1 MVLPKNTNQQS
12 FNTKISDYIHTYPF
26 AISRNLA
33 DEVIHH
39 YHTNGEWNQSSF
51 STNTDISPRTN
62 NRVDMKEYWINKQDK
77 FYEELKA
84 GFRGM
89 VDDYIKTHTK
99 IIPQSFT
106 PFRMNHYTEGG
117 FMKNHID
124 NIHHSHGQQY
134 GYPHLTALIFLQT
147 AEEGGEIVFCDGD
160 YIPEQTKASGVVFPS
175 NFMYSHEVKKVI
187 KGDRYS
193 LMTWIL

>member
-1 MVLPKNTNQQS
+1 MQ
-12 FNTKISDYIHTYPF
+12 ISDYIHTYHQV
-26 AISRNLA
+26 ITNDLA
-33 DEVIHH
+33 DNVINH
-39 YHTNGEWNQSSF
+39 YHTNGQWNQSSF
-51 STNTDISPRTN
+51 STNEGVSPRSKD
-62 NRVDMKEYWINKQDK
+62 RVDMKEYWINKQDK
-77 FYEELKA
+77 FYEELKTC
-84 GFRGM
+84 FRGM

-99 IIPQSFT
+99 IIPQNFT

>member
-1 MVLPKNTNQQS
+1 MQIT
-12 FNTKISDYIHTYPF
+12 DYIHTYPF
-26 AISRNLA
+26 AISPNLA
-33 DEVIHH
+33 DEVINH
-39 YHTNGEWNQSSF
+39 YHTNGQWNQSSF
-51 STNTDISPRTN
+51 ATNEGISPRSKE
-62 NRVDMKEYWINKQDK
+62 RVDMKEYWINNQDK
-77 FYEELKA
+77 FYEELKT

-99 IIPQSFT
+99 IIPQNFT
-106 PFRMNHYTEGG
+106 PFRMNHYSKGG

-134 GYPHLTALIFLQT
+134 GYPHVTALIFLQT
-147 AEEGGEIVFCDGD
+147 ADEGGEIVFCDGE
-160 YIPEQTKASGVVFPS
+160 YIPEQTKGSGVVFPS
-175 NFMYSHEVKKVI
+175 NFMFSHEVKKVI